1 MKYEIPTIEY
11 FREEKAWSEIFKIY
25 TSQGRPWGNYAARAR
40 FRIMR
45 MSCVAT
51 IVRDSNFSSGKFDIK
66 RLHYSQ
72 QLHAQIYTRQ
82 NISIHFRHYIA
93 LIEQ

>member
-1 MKYEIPTIEY
+1 MVKYEIPTIEY

-51 IVRDSNFSSGKFDIK
+51 I
-66 RLHYSQ
+66 
-72 QLHAQIYTRQ
+72 
-82 NISIHFRHYIA
+82 
-93 LIEQ
+93 